1 MNCSTKTNIY
11 LLFMNAALCATWEQE
26 CCLLCKYGQCFV
38 WEGIQMGLE
47 TNLME
52 SCQPA
57 FG

>member
-1 MNCSTKTNIY
+1 MNCSTKNY
-11 LLFMNAALCATWEQE
+11 LLAVYE
-26 CCLLCKYGQCFV
+26 CSSVCNMGTGMLSLCKYGQCFV